1 MKLTEDVVGIVLA
14 GGRSSRM
21 GGDDKYLRL
30 LGNKPILARIV
41 ERLQPQV
48 SELVINAN
56 GEPERLAAFGL
67 PVVADSMAGFAGPLA
82 GMHAGLAWT
91 QRNRP
96 KMHYAVTVAA
106 DTPFLPH
113 DLVRRFLAKL
123 SDGERPLV
131 ARSATG
137 AHPVIGL
144 WPVTI
149 APSLEAALKDGMRKA
164 SDFAKQQ
171 GAIEVSF
178 PPVALGGKTVDPFFN
193 INSPEDLAA
202 ADALLREGIA

>member
-1 MKLTEDVVGIVLA
+1 M
-14 GGRSSRM
+14 
-21 GGDDKYLRL
+21 
-30 LGNKPILARIV
+30 
-41 ERLQPQV
+41 
-48 SELVINAN
+48 
-56 GEPERLAAFGL
+56 
-67 PVVADSMAGFAGPLA
+67 
-82 GMHAGLAWT
+82 

-96 KMHYAVTVAA
+96 KLHYAVTVAA

-113 DLVRRFLAKL
+113 DLVRRFLAEL

>member
-1 MKLTEDVVGIVLA
+1 MTLTEGVVGIVLA

-48 SELVINAN
+48 SELIINAN

-67 PVVADSMAGFAGPLA
+67 PVVADSTGEFAGPLA
-82 GMHAGLAWT
+82 GMHAGLAWM

-96 KMHYAVTVAA
+96 KLHYAVTVAA

-113 DLVRRFLAKL
+113 DLVRRFLAEL